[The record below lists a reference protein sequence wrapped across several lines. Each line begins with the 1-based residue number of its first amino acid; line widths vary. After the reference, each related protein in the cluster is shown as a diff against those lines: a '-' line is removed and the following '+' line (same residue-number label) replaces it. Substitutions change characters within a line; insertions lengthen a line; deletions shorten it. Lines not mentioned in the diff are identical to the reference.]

1 MNIKLYKVNTYQ
13 AYRADEQG
21 VRWFTYKPCD
31 TIDYKCEIV
40 DEVEVELPK
49 GITYDEILMSF
60 DDRGHDC
67 QLITENDGSALLVS
81 SERIIEL
88 VK

>member
-1 MNIKLYKVNTYQ
+1 MKIKLYKVNTYQ
-13 AYRADEQG
+13 AYRADEEG
-21 VRWFTYKPCD
+21 IRWFTYKPSD

-40 DEVEVELPK
+40 EEVEVELPK
-49 GITYDEILMSF
+49 GVTYDENFMRF
-60 DDRGHDC
+60 DDRGNDC

-88 VK
+88 IK